1 MDKAS
6 ELVRKLGESDDYFER
21 QRAAWALVEVGEP
34 AVEQLIEALEGGEFS
49 DLRYKAAWILG
60 KIGSPR
66 AVDPLCQAMA
76 SDSDEVVREWCAA
89 ALEAVGDE
97 RAVPCLAQ
105 AVKEDSS
112 KDVRLRAAVAL
123 RNLKASAALRDLLY
137 NAEAEARGLAVTGL
151 ARMGCRD
158 ALEEVGQRLGDEDR
172 EVRRRAA
179 AYMGNFSCVGAL
191 EALALACKDSSPE
204 VRTEA
209 LRSLSGIRG
218 QKACA
223 LAVGAL
229 QDEDA
234 GVRLAAV
241 TCLGEIGHSS
251 ALEPLAEVMLGGD
264 EEEIRGWAAW
274 SMGEIG
280 DERAVPLL
288 KKAYRTCPMQVMKMA
303 KESLAQVFK
312 VEP

>member
-1 MDKAS
+1 M
-6 ELVRKLGESDDYFER
+6 
-21 QRAAWALVEVGEP
+21 
-34 AVEQLIEALEGGEFS
+34 
-49 DLRYKAAWILG
+49 
-60 KIGSPR
+60 
-66 AVDPLCQAMA
+66 
-76 SDSDEVVREWCAA
+76 VREWSAA
-89 ALEAVGDE
+89 ALEAIGDE

-123 RNLKASAALRDLLY
+123 RNLKATAALRDLLDHAL
-137 NAEAEARGLAVTGL
+137 AETRGLAVTGL

-158 ALEEVGQRLGDEDR
+158 ALEEVRQRLEDEDR

-179 AYMGNFSCVGAL
+179 AYMGKFSCVEAL
-191 EALALACKDSSPE
+191 EALALACKDSSAE
-204 VRTEA
+204 VRREA

-218 QKACA
+218 QEACA
-223 LAVGAL
+223 MAIRAL

-241 TCLGEIGHSS
+241 TSLGEIGHSR

-264 EEEIRGWAAW
+264 EEEIRAWAAW
-274 SMGEIG
+274 SLGEIG

-288 KKAYRTCPMQVMKMA
+288 KKAYMTCPMQVMKMA
-303 KESLAQVFK
+303 KESLAQVFG